1 MASENLKQKN
11 AVKVAATEKDI
22 SAQVMSMQDRIKLD
36 NKLGKLTSTEKAP
49 KKGDKKLVG
58 PN

>member
-1 MASENLKQKN
+1 MAADNLKPK
-11 AVKVAATEKDI
+11 AKPAATEAEMAKTNL
-22 SAQVMSMQDRIKLD
+22 AMQDRIKLD
-36 NKLGKLTSTEKAP
+36 NKLGTLKSTEKAP